1 MGEIKNKRMLDVLN
15 GIPVDKTPVW
25 IMRQAGRYLPEYK
38 KTRAEA
44 GSFLDLCKNPEL
56 ASEVT
61 IQPIRRFDLDAA
73 IIFSDI
79 LTIPDAMGLELKFK
93 DNHGPYFDNPI
104 NNLDDVKALSEKNTE
119 SKLEYVAEAIIHTK
133 EKLNNEI
140 PLIGFSG
147 SPWTLST
154 YMVEGSATKEFRKV
168 RSLVFSNPE
177 ILELLTKKLI
187 ESISEYLIMQAKAGA
202 NILMIF
208 DSWGG
213 LLNTENYEHF
223 SLNPMKQIISN
234 LRKNAITKNI
244 PIILFTKGGGGWLS
258 QISESGCNAIGLD
271 WSTDIS
277 SARKIV
283 GENICLQGN
292 LDPCSLHGTEE
303 SLKDA
308 ASKIVDG
315 YGFGHRHI
323 FNLGHGID
331 QYVNPDNLKILIDHV
346 KEYSKKYHQN

>member
-1 MGEIKNKRMLDVLN
+1 MSAIKNKRILDVLN

-93 DNHGPYFDNPI
+93 DNHGPYFDHPI
-104 NNLDDVKALSEKNTE
+104 NNLDDVKALSEKNTA

-187 ESISEYLIMQAKAGA
+187 DSISEYLIMQAKAGA

-213 LLNTENYEHF
+213 LLNTGNYEHF

-234 LRKNAITKNI
+234 LRKNVITKNT
-244 PIILFTKGGGGWLS
+244 PIILFTKGCGGWLN

-303 SLKDA
+303 SLTHA
-308 ASKIVDG
+308 ASKIIDG

-331 QYVNPDNLKILIDHV
+331 QYVNPENLKILIDHV

>member
-1 MGEIKNKRMLDVLN
+1 MDSIKNRRILDVLAGN
-15 GIPVDKTPVW
+15 PVDKTPVW

-44 GSFLDLCKNPEL
+44 GSFLDLCKTPKL

-61 IQPIRRFDLDAA
+61 VQPIRRFDLDAA

-79 LTIPDAMGLELKFK
+79 LTIPDAMGLELKFE
-93 DNHGPYFDNPI
+93 DNRGPYFDTPL
-104 NNLDDVKALSEKNTE
+104 NNIDDVLSLTDENI
-119 SKLEYVAEAIIHTK
+119 SSLEYVADAIIHTK
-133 EKLNNEI
+133 EKLNNEV

-154 YMVEGSATKEFRKV
+154 YMIEGAATKEFRKV
-168 RSLVFSNPE
+168 RSIVFNDANMLN
-177 ILELLTKKLI
+177 ILTKKLVK
-187 ESISEYLIMQAKAGA
+187 SISEYLIMQAKAGA

-213 LLNTENYEHF
+213 LLNSNNYIDF
-223 SLNPMKQIISN
+223 SLNPMKEIISN
-234 LRKNAITKNI
+234 LRKDKITKNI
-244 PIILFTKGGGGWLS
+244 PIVLFTKGGGNWLNE
-258 QISESGCNAIGLD
+258 ISKSGCNAIGLD
-271 WSTDIS
+271 WTVDIS

-292 LDPCSLHGTEE
+292 LDPCALHGSKE
-303 SLKDA
+303 SIQNA
-308 ASKIVDG
+308 ASKIIDS
-315 YGFGHRHI
+315 YGFGHKHI

-331 QYVNPDNLKILIDHV
+331 QFVNPDNLDILIKYV
-346 KEYSKKYHQN
+346 KEYSVKYHNH

>member
-1 MGEIKNKRMLDVLN
+1 MGEIKNKRILDVLN

-93 DNHGPYFDNPI
+93 DNHGPYFDHPI
-104 NNLDDVKALSEKNTE
+104 NNLDDVKALSEKNTA

-277 SARKIV
+277 TARKIV

-303 SLKDA
+303 SLKYA
-308 ASKIVDG
+308 ASKIIDG

-331 QYVNPDNLKILIDHV
+331 QYVNPENLKILIDHV

>member
-1 MGEIKNKRMLDVLN
+1 MDSIKNRRILDVLAGN
-15 GIPVDKTPVW
+15 PVDKTPVW

-44 GSFLDLCKNPEL
+44 GSFLDLCKTPKL

-61 IQPIRRFDLDAA
+61 VQPIRRFDLDAA

-79 LTIPDAMGLELKFK
+79 LTIPDAMGLELKFE
-93 DNHGPYFDNPI
+93 DNRGPYFDTPL
-104 NNLDDVKALSEKNTE
+104 NNIDDVSSLTDENIS
-119 SKLEYVAEAIIHTK
+119 SLEYVADAIIHTK
-133 EKLNNEI
+133 EKLNNEV

-154 YMVEGSATKEFRKV
+154 YMIEGAATKEFRKV
-168 RSLVFSNPE
+168 RSIVFNDANMLN
-177 ILELLTKKLI
+177 ILTKKLVK
-187 ESISEYLIMQAKAGA
+187 SISEYLIMQAKAGA

-213 LLNTENYEHF
+213 LLNSNNYIDF
-223 SLNPMKQIISN
+223 SLNPMKEIISN
-234 LRKNAITKNI
+234 LRKDKITKNI
-244 PIILFTKGGGGWLS
+244 PIVLFTKGGGNWLNE
-258 QISESGCNAIGLD
+258 ISKSGCNAIGLD
-271 WSTDIS
+271 WTVDIS

-292 LDPCSLHGTEE
+292 LDPCALHGSKE
-303 SLKDA
+303 SIQNA
-308 ASKIVDG
+308 ASKIIDS
-315 YGFGHRHI
+315 YGFGHKHI

-331 QYVNPDNLKILIDHV
+331 QFVNPDNLDILIKYV
-346 KEYSKKYHQN
+346 KEYSVKYHNH

>member
-1 MGEIKNKRMLDVLN
+1 MGEIKNKRILDVLN
-15 GIPVDKTPVW
+15 GIPVDKTPIW

>member
-1 MGEIKNKRMLDVLN
+1 MNSIKNRRILDVLAGN
-15 GIPVDKTPVW
+15 PVDKTPVW

-44 GSFLDLCKNPEL
+44 GSFLNLCKTPEL

-61 IQPIRRFDLDAA
+61 VQPIRRFDLDAA

-79 LTIPDAMGLELKFK
+79 LTIPDAMGLELKFE
-93 DNHGPYFDNPI
+93 DNRGPYFDNPL
-104 NNLDDVKALSEKNTE
+104 NNLKDVSSLSDENIN
-119 SKLEYVAEAIIHTK
+119 SLEYVADAIKHTK

-154 YMVEGSATKEFRKV
+154 YMIEGSATKEFRKV
-168 RSLVFSNPE
+168 RSIVFNDPE
-177 ILELLTKKLI
+177 MLNMLIKKLVK
-187 ESISEYLIMQAKAGA
+187 SISEYLIMQAKAGA

-213 LLNTENYEHF
+213 LLNTNNYIHF
-223 SLNPMKQIISN
+223 SLNPMKEIISN
-234 LRKNAITKNI
+234 LKKNKITKDI
-244 PIILFTKGGGGWLS
+244 PVILFTKGGGGWLNE
-258 QISESGCNAIGLD
+258 ISKSGCNGIGLD
-271 WSTDIS
+271 WTVDIA

-292 LDPCSLHGTEE
+292 LDPCALHGTEQ
-303 SLKDA
+303 SIKDA
-308 ASKIVDG
+308 ASEIIDN
-315 YGFGHRHI
+315 YGFGHKHI

-331 QYVNPDNLKILIDHV
+331 QFVDPENLGILIKHI
-346 KEYSKKYHQN
+346 KEYSIKYHRN

>member
-1 MGEIKNKRMLDVLN
+1 MDSIKNRRILDVLAGN
-15 GIPVDKTPVW
+15 PVDKTPVW

-44 GSFLDLCKNPEL
+44 GSFLDLCKTPEL

-61 IQPIRRFDLDAA
+61 VQPIRRFDLDAA

-79 LTIPDAMGLELKFK
+79 LTIPDAMGLELKFE
-93 DNHGPYFDNPI
+93 DNRGPYFDTPL
-104 NNLDDVKALSEKNTE
+104 NNLDDVSSLTDENNS
-119 SKLEYVAEAIIHTK
+119 SLEYVADAITHTK
-133 EKLNNEI
+133 EKLNNEV

-154 YMVEGSATKEFRKV
+154 YMIEGAATKEFRKI
-168 RSLVFSNPE
+168 RSIVFNDADM
-177 ILELLTKKLI
+177 LNMLTKKLVK
-187 ESISEYLIMQAKAGA
+187 SISEYLIMQAKAGA

-213 LLNTENYEHF
+213 LLNSNNYIDF
-223 SLNPMKQIISN
+223 SLNPMKEIISN
-234 LRKNAITKNI
+234 LRKDKITKNT
-244 PIILFTKGGGGWLS
+244 PIVLFTKGGGNWLNE
-258 QISESGCNAIGLD
+258 ISKSGCNAIGLD
-271 WSTDIS
+271 WTIDIA

-292 LDPCSLHGTEE
+292 LDPCALHGSKE
-303 SLKDA
+303 SIQNA
-308 ASKIVDG
+308 ASKIIDS
-315 YGFGHRHI
+315 YGFGHKHI

-331 QYVNPDNLKILIDHV
+331 QFVNPDNLNVLIKHV
-346 KEYSKKYHQN
+346 KDYSVKYHNH

>member
-1 MGEIKNKRMLDVLN
+1 MDSIKNRRILDVLAGN
-15 GIPVDKTPVW
+15 PVDKTPVW

-44 GSFLDLCKNPEL
+44 GSFLDLCKTPEL

-61 IQPIRRFDLDAA
+61 VQPIRRFDLDAA

-79 LTIPDAMGLELKFK
+79 LTIPDAMGLELKFE
-93 DNHGPYFDNPI
+93 DNRGPYFDTPL
-104 NNLDDVKALSEKNTE
+104 NNLDDVSSLTDENNS
-119 SKLEYVAEAIIHTK
+119 SLEYVADAIIHTK
-133 EKLNNEI
+133 EKLNNEV

-154 YMVEGSATKEFRKV
+154 YMIEGAATKEFRKI
-168 RSLVFSNPE
+168 RSIVFNDADM
-177 ILELLTKKLI
+177 LNMLTKKLVK
-187 ESISEYLIMQAKAGA
+187 SISEYLIMQAKAGA

-213 LLNTENYEHF
+213 LLNSNNYIDF
-223 SLNPMKQIISN
+223 SLKPMKEIISN
-234 LRKNAITKNI
+234 LRKNKITKNI
-244 PIILFTKGGGGWLS
+244 PIVLFTKGGGNWLNE
-258 QISESGCNAIGLD
+258 ISKSGCNAIGLD
-271 WSTDIS
+271 WTIDIS

-292 LDPCSLHGTEE
+292 LDPCALHGSKE
-303 SLKDA
+303 SIQNA
-308 ASKIVDG
+308 ASKIIDS
-315 YGFGHRHI
+315 YGFGHKHI

-331 QYVNPDNLKILIDHV
+331 QFVNPDNLNVLIKHV
-346 KEYSKKYHQN
+346 KEYSIKYHNH

>member
-1 MGEIKNKRMLDVLN
+1 MDSIKNRRILDVLAGN
-15 GIPVDKTPVW
+15 PVDKTPVW

-44 GSFLDLCKNPEL
+44 GSFLDLCKTPEL

-61 IQPIRRFDLDAA
+61 VQPIRRFDLDAA

-79 LTIPDAMGLELKFK
+79 LTIPDAMGLELKFE
-93 DNHGPYFDNPI
+93 DNRGPYFDTPL
-104 NNLDDVKALSEKNTE
+104 NNLDDVSSLTDENNS
-119 SKLEYVAEAIIHTK
+119 SLEYVADAIIHTK
-133 EKLNNEI
+133 EKLNNEV

-154 YMVEGSATKEFRKV
+154 YMIEGAATKEFRKI
-168 RSLVFSNPE
+168 RSIVFNDADM
-177 ILELLTKKLI
+177 LNMLTKKLVK
-187 ESISEYLIMQAKAGA
+187 SISEYLIMQAKAGA

-213 LLNTENYEHF
+213 LLNSNNYIDF
-223 SLNPMKQIISN
+223 SLNPMKEIISN
-234 LRKNAITKNI
+234 LRKDKITKNT
-244 PIILFTKGGGGWLS
+244 PIVLFTKGGGNWLNE
-258 QISESGCNAIGLD
+258 ISKSGCNAIGLD
-271 WSTDIS
+271 WTIDIA

-292 LDPCSLHGTEE
+292 LDPCALHGSKE
-303 SLKDA
+303 SIQNA
-308 ASKIVDG
+308 ASKIIDS
-315 YGFGHRHI
+315 YGFGHKHI

-331 QYVNPDNLKILIDHV
+331 QFVNPDNLNVLIKHV
-346 KEYSKKYHQN
+346 KDYSVKYHNH

>member
-1 MGEIKNKRMLDVLN
+1 MSVIKNRRILDVLS
-15 GIPVDKTPVW
+15 GEPVDKTPVW

-44 GSFLDLCKNPEL
+44 GSFLDLCKTPEL

-61 IQPIRRFDLDAA
+61 VQPIRRFDLDAA

-79 LTIPDAMGLELKFK
+79 LTIPDAMGLELKFE
-93 DNHGPYFDNPI
+93 DNRGPYFDNPLDNLNDVSSLS
-104 NNLDDVKALSEKNTE
+104 NNVNS
-119 SKLEYVAEAIIHTK
+119 LEYVAEAIIHTK
-133 EKLNNEI
+133 TKLNNEI

-154 YMVEGSATKEFRKV
+154 YMIEGAATKEFRKV
-168 RSLVFSNPE
+168 RSIVFNNPE
-177 ILELLTKKLI
+177 MLNELTKKLI
-187 ESISEYLIMQAKAGA
+187 KSISEYLIMQAKAGA

-213 LLNTENYEHF
+213 LLNTNNYVHF
-223 SLNPMKQIISN
+223 SLNPMKEIINN
-234 LRKNAITKNI
+234 LRNNEVTKNI
-244 PIILFTKGGGGWLS
+244 PIILFTRGGGGWLNK
-258 QISESGCNAIGLD
+258 ISEAGCNAIGLD
-271 WSTDIS
+271 WTVDIS
-277 SARKIV
+277 DARKIV

-292 LDPCSLHGTEE
+292 LDPCALHGTEQ
-303 SLKDA
+303 SIKDA
-308 ASKIVDG
+308 ASKVIDG

-331 QYVNPDNLKILIDHV
+331 QYVNPDNLGVLIDHV

>member
-1 MGEIKNKRMLDVLN
+1 MDSIKNRRILDVLVGN
-15 GIPVDKTPVW
+15 PVDKTPVW

-44 GSFLDLCKNPEL
+44 GSFLDLCKTPEL

-61 IQPIRRFDLDAA
+61 VQPIRRFDLDAA

-79 LTIPDAMGLELKFK
+79 LTIPDAMGLELKFE
-93 DNHGPYFDNPI
+93 DNRGPYFDTPL
-104 NNLDDVKALSEKNTE
+104 NNIDDVSSLTDENNS
-119 SKLEYVAEAIIHTK
+119 SLEYVADAIIHTK
-133 EKLNNEI
+133 EKLNNEV

-154 YMVEGSATKEFRKV
+154 YMIEGAATKEFRKI
-168 RSLVFSNPE
+168 RSIVFNDADM
-177 ILELLTKKLI
+177 LNMLTKKLVK
-187 ESISEYLIMQAKAGA
+187 SISEYLIMQAKAGA

-213 LLNTENYEHF
+213 LLNSNNYIDF
-223 SLNPMKQIISN
+223 SLNPMKEIINN
-234 LRKNAITKNI
+234 LRKNKITKNI
-244 PIILFTKGGGGWLS
+244 PIVLFTKGGGNWLNE
-258 QISESGCNAIGLD
+258 ISKSGCNAIGLD
-271 WSTDIS
+271 WTIDIS

-292 LDPCSLHGTEE
+292 LDPCALHGSKE
-303 SLKDA
+303 SIQNA
-308 ASKIVDG
+308 ASKIIDG
-315 YGFGHRHI
+315 YGFGHKHI

-331 QYVNPDNLKILIDHV
+331 QFVNPDNLNILIKYV
-346 KEYSKKYHQN
+346 KEYSVKYHNH

>member
-1 MGEIKNKRMLDVLN
+1 MNSINNRRILDVLAGN
-15 GIPVDKTPVW
+15 PVDKTPVW

-44 GSFLDLCKNPEL
+44 GSFLDLCKTPEL

-61 IQPIRRFDLDAA
+61 VQPIRRFDLDAA

-79 LTIPDAMGLELKFK
+79 LTIPDAMGLELKFE
-93 DNHGPYFDNPI
+93 DNRGPYFDTPL
-104 NNLDDVKALSEKNTE
+104 NNLDDVSSLTDENNS
-119 SKLEYVAEAIIHTK
+119 SLEYVADAIIHTK
-133 EKLNNEI
+133 EKLNNEV

-154 YMVEGSATKEFRKV
+154 YMIEGAATKEFRKI
-168 RSLVFSNPE
+168 RSIVFNDADM
-177 ILELLTKKLI
+177 LNMLTKKLVK
-187 ESISEYLIMQAKAGA
+187 SISEYLIMQAKAGA

-213 LLNTENYEHF
+213 LLNSNNYIDF
-223 SLNPMKQIISN
+223 SLNPMKEIISN
-234 LRKNAITKNI
+234 LRKDKITKNT
-244 PIILFTKGGGGWLS
+244 PIVLFTKGGGNWLNE
-258 QISESGCNAIGLD
+258 ISKSGCNAIGLD
-271 WSTDIS
+271 WTIDIA

-292 LDPCSLHGTEE
+292 LDPCALHGSKE
-303 SLKDA
+303 SIQNA
-308 ASKIVDG
+308 ASKIIDS
-315 YGFGHRHI
+315 YGFGHKHI

-331 QYVNPDNLKILIDHV
+331 QFVDPDNLNVLIKHV
-346 KEYSKKYHQN
+346 KEYSVKYHKN

>member
-1 MGEIKNKRMLDVLN
+1 MNSIKNRRILDVLAGN
-15 GIPVDKTPVW
+15 PVDKTPVW

-44 GSFLDLCKNPEL
+44 GSFLNLCKTPEL

-61 IQPIRRFDLDAA
+61 VQPIRRFDLDAA

-79 LTIPDAMGLELKFK
+79 LTIPDAMGLELKFE
-93 DNHGPYFDNPI
+93 DNRGPYFDNPL
-104 NNLDDVKALSEKNTE
+104 NNLKDVSSLSDENIN
-119 SKLEYVAEAIIHTK
+119 SLEYVADAIKHTK

-154 YMVEGSATKEFRKV
+154 YMIEGSATKEFRKV
-168 RSLVFSNPE
+168 RSIVFNDPE
-177 ILELLTKKLI
+177 MLNMLIKKLVK
-187 ESISEYLIMQAKAGA
+187 SISEYLIMQAKAGA

-213 LLNTENYEHF
+213 LLNTNNYIHF
-223 SLNPMKQIISN
+223 SLNPMKEIISN
-234 LRKNAITKNI
+234 LRKNKITKDI
-244 PIILFTKGGGGWLS
+244 PIILFTKGGGSWLNE
-258 QISESGCNAIGLD
+258 ISKSGCDGIGLD
-271 WSTDIS
+271 WTVDIA

-292 LDPCSLHGTEE
+292 LDPCALHGTEQ
-303 SLKDA
+303 SIKDA
-308 ASKIVDG
+308 ASEIIDN
-315 YGFGHRHI
+315 YGFGHKHI

-331 QYVNPDNLKILIDHV
+331 QFVDPENLGILINHI
-346 KEYSKKYHQN
+346 KEYSIKYHKN

>member
-1 MGEIKNKRMLDVLN
+1 MHSIKNRRILDVLA
-15 GIPVDKTPVW
+15 GVPVDKTPVW

-61 IQPIRRFDLDAA
+61 VQPIRRFDLDAA

-79 LTIPDAMGLELKFK
+79 LTIPDAMGLELKFE
-93 DNHGPYFDNPI
+93 DNRGPYFDNPLDTIKEVSNLTDENI
-104 NNLDDVKALSEKNTE
+104 N
-119 SKLEYVAEAIIHTK
+119 KLEYVADAITHTK

-154 YMVEGSATKEFRKV
+154 YMIEGSATKEFRKI
-168 RSLVFSNPE
+168 RSIVFNDPAM
-177 ILELLTKKLI
+177 LELLIKKLVK
-187 ESISEYLIMQAKAGA
+187 SVSEYLIMQAKAGA

-213 LLNTENYEHF
+213 LLNANNYVHF
-223 SLNPMKQIISN
+223 SLNPMKEIIDN
-234 LRKNAITKNI
+234 LKTNKITKNI
-244 PIILFTKGGGGWLS
+244 PIILFTKGGGNWLDE
-258 QISESGCNAIGLD
+258 ISNSGCNAVGLD
-271 WSTDIS
+271 WTIDIS
-277 SARKIV
+277 AARKIV
-283 GENICLQGN
+283 GEDICLQGN
-292 LDPCSLHGTEE
+292 LDPCALHGTEQ
-303 SLKDA
+303 SIKDA
-308 ASKIVDG
+308 ASKIIDS
-315 YGFGHRHI
+315 YGFGHKHI

-331 QYVNPDNLKILIDHV
+331 QFVNPDNLDILIKHV
-346 KEYSKKYHQN
+346 KEYSTKYHQN